1 MHRALRSYA
10 ATQGEGEASL
20 LARYSP
26 MLDRQARRLAHRTG
40 TQNSIDDFWNAGAIG
55 LLEAARR
62 YDPTSGFTFEA
73 FVEHRVRGAMLDE
86 LRRMD
91 HLPRRLRQQTDAIV
105 KERQRLNH
113 ELGREC
119 SLEELADALKMDVS
133 ELSGLESLT
142 QPMVQ
147 VDLELPAHES
157 SSDDKLDHSRLMGR
171 LTDAIGTLNERLQL
185 VMSLIYVEG
194 FTYKEVAGIL
204 QVSEP
209 RVCQLHRDAVM
220 KLRAQ
225 MADLAG
231 ADDADDE

>member
-10 ATQGEGEASL
+10 ASQGEGEASL
-20 LARYSP
+20 LARYAP
-26 MLDRQARRLAHRTG
+26 MLDRQARRLALRTG
-40 TQNSIDDFWNAGAIG
+40 TQSAVDDFWNAGAIG

-62 YDPTSGFTFEA
+62 FDPTSGVTFEA

-91 HLPRRLRQQTDAIV
+91 HLPRRLRQQTDSIV

-119 SLEELADALKMDVS
+119 SLEELSDALKMDIS
-133 ELSGLESLT
+133 ELSGLDALT
-142 QPMVQ
+142 QPMVP
-147 VDLELPAHES
+147 VDLELPAVDAP
-157 SSDDKLDHSRLMGR
+157 SDDKLDRSRLLGR

-209 RVCQLHRDAVM
+209 RVCQLHRDAVL

-225 MADLAG
+225 MSDLVEP
-231 ADDADDE
+231 DDVDE